1 MANPLEKSSL
11 QNRKNVAVAEVLL
24 VVVHPQPD
32 PTADDPAVQVQ
43 PTAEISTDAAASA
56 HPGLVSRM
64 WHSVVDPILHPTK
77 PEPNYEK
84 LADGHDVIDEKPDEN

>member
-1 MANPLEKSSL
+1 
-11 QNRKNVAVAEVLL
+11 
-24 VVVHPQPD
+24 
-32 PTADDPAVQVQ
+32 
-43 PTAEISTDAAASA
+43 
-56 HPGLVSRM
+56 M